1 VRHITNWRLLVY
13 LQKMLLHI
21 KALMSRIGYWFVANI
36 GRKEAP
42 TLTGLAFE
50 AAGARRENF
59 YGVQF

>member
-1 VRHITNWRLLVY
+1 
-13 LQKMLLHI
+13 MLLHI